1 MIVKDY
7 KEINLPLL
15 GYGCMRLPTL
25 PDGEIDREEVFRL
38 VDYAMAH
45 GVNYFD
51 TAYPY
56 HGGKSEIVIGEA
68 LRRYPRESYYL
79 ADKYPGHQI
88 MSEYKPAEVFS
99 DQLEKCGVDYFDFYL
114 LHNVNERSIDTYRDA
129 RWGIID
135 YFVEMKRQGK
145 IRFLGFST
153 HARLECLGEFLDEY
167 GEYMDFCQIQ
177 MNYLDYTLQLA
188 GEKYKMLTER
198 GIAVWVMEP
207 VRGGKLAALSPEIE
221 KRLGEHRPGASCASF
236 AFRWLQGFENVKMIL
251 SGMSNMEQLADNIS
265 TFREYI
271 PLTNDERE
279 LLTKIADGMM
289 KSVPCTA
296 CRYCVDGCPMGLDI
310 PLFMATYNEL
320 ATEISVNSA
329 IHIQSLP
336 AEKQPNA
343 CVTCSRCTRSCPQ
356 NIDIPLVIRNLCRL
370 LEKTPNWE
378 KICRER
384 EAAQAKLAESK
395 KKEV

>member
-1 MIVKDY
+1 MIYNDF
-7 KEINLPLL
+7 KEIKLPRL

-25 PDGEIDREEVFRL
+25 ADGEIDREEVFRL

-56 HGGKSEIVIGEA
+56 HGGRSEIVIGEA
-68 LRRYPRESYYL
+68 LSRYPRESYFL

-88 MSEYKPAEVFS
+88 MSEYKPSEVFL
-99 DQLEKCGVDYFDFYL
+99 DQLKKCGVDYFDFYL
-114 LHNVNERSIDTYRDA
+114 LHNVNERSVETYRDPK
-129 RWGIID
+129 WGIID
-135 YFVEMKRQGK
+135 YFVEQKKQGK
-145 IRFLGFST
+145 IRYLGFSS
-153 HARLECLGEFLDEY
+153 HARLDCLRAFLDEY

-177 MNYLDYTLQLA
+177 MNYLDYTLQSA
-188 GEKYKMLTER
+188 REKYELLRER
-198 GIAVWVMEP
+198 GIDVWVMEP
-207 VRGGKLAALSPEIE
+207 VRGGKLASFALGIE
-221 KRLGEHRPGASCASF
+221 DRLHALRPGVSVASF
-236 AFRWLQGFENVKMIL
+236 AFRWLLGFDGVKMIL
-251 SGMSNMEQLADNIS
+251 SGMSNMEQLVDNIR
-265 TFREYI
+265 TFDEYI
-271 PLTNDERE
+271 PLSDTE
-279 LLTKIADGMM
+279 LDLLYAIAEGM
-289 KSVPCTA
+289 KRAVPCTS

-310 PLFMATYNEL
+310 PMFMATYNEL

-336 AEKQPNA
+336 PDKQPNA
-343 CVTCSRCTRSCPQ
+343 CITCARCTRSCPQ

-384 EAAQAKLAESK
+384 EEAQARLAGEK
-395 KKEV
+395 R